1 MTTDAAMA
9 KENVLFGFV
18 KDGFE
23 LFKTAFNTAFLVLFP
38 TYATLALTM
47 LK

>member
-1 MTTDAAMA
+1 MA
-9 KENVLFGFV
+9 KENALLGFV

-23 LFKTAFNTAFLVLFP
+23 LFKTAFNTAFVVLFP
-38 TYATLALTM
+38 TYATLALIM